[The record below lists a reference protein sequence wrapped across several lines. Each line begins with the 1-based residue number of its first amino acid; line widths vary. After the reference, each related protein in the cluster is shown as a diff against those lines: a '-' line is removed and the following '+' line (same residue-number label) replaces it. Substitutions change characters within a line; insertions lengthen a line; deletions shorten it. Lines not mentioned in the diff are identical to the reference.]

1 MKTATL
7 FALVTLL
14 PVVAAQQPEARGGP
28 FVLDAGDIKLAEL
41 VDRCAAYLQWN
52 ILSSPQELASCP
64 SQEVHTQV
72 RISVDRD
79 GCQEL
84 LTSML
89 TRSAFVLTVLDEPKR
104 NREIVSRAVRRTP
117 DEVLARPTLRVPVT
131 TVLELKHTNATI
143 AVNALRPFFA
153 SAGGQS
159 MLTVGNLGNST
170 SVLLSGLQDQVAT
183 AIGMVRAGDVPAPA
197 GTAMDA
203 ADRLSVIE
211 RRLAAIE
218 KKIGMTE
225 KGEER

>member
-1 MKTATL
+1 
-7 FALVTLL
+7 
-14 PVVAAQQPEARGGP
+14 
-28 FVLDAGDIKLAEL
+28 VLDAGDIKLAEL

-89 TRSAFVLTVLDEPKR
+89 TRSAFVLTVLDEPKGIYEILSMTGPR